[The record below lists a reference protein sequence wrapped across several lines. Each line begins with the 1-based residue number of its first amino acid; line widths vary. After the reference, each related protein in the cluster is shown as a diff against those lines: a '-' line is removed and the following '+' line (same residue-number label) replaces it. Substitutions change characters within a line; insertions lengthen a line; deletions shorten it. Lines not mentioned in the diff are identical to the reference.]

1 MSPLRQFG
9 SAAAH
14 VYRVLKHALSPEYCA
29 FPGILMRRRNFS
41 SGASKKKRSNAVA
54 VVRSLGATATIS
66 IGLPLYFA
74 RGVPTYYG

>member
-29 FPGILMRRRNFS
+29 FPGILCAGVICRT
-41 SGASKKKRSNAVA
+41 GSKKKRSNAVA
-54 VVRSLGATATIS
+54 VVRSLGATATI
-66 IGLPLYFA
+66 P
-74 RGVPTYYG
+74 